1 VAFSAA
7 REREKERDFPPIA
20 LCRRL
25 GLGAVM
31 EAFLV
36 TLGAVGVAEI
46 GDRTQLLALMLA
58 ACYRKPLPI
67 LLGIV
72 AATLVNHLA
81 AGAIGILLADFL
93 QPRILDT
100 IVAISLFVMAG
111 WTLIPDKDGM
121 KPDCSARNVFLATLW
136 IFFMTE
142 IGDKTQIVTTT
153 LAAGYHSL
161 VAVVAGSTLGLLAA
175 DAPVVFLGNA
185 FAHRLPLKLIR
196 MVAAAIFAVLA
207 VFFAIK
213 AFGAY

>member
-1 VAFSAA
+1 
-7 REREKERDFPPIA
+7 
-20 LCRRL
+20 
-25 GLGAVM
+25 M

-36 TLGAVGVAEI
+36 TFGAVAIAEI

-58 ACYRKPLPI
+58 ACYRKPWPI
-67 LLGIV
+67 LAGIV

-81 AGAIGILLADFL
+81 AGAVGILLADWL
-93 QPRILDT
+93 KPRVLDT
-100 IVAISLFVMAG
+100 VVAVSLLVMAG
-111 WTLIPDKDGM
+111 WTLIPDKDGG

-161 VAVVAGSTLGLLAA
+161 VAVVAGSTLGLLIA

-185 FAHRLPLKLIR
+185 FAGRLPLKTIR
-196 MVAAAIFAVLA
+196 YVAAAIFAGLGIVFA
-207 VFFAIK
+207 VRASM
-213 AFGAY
+213 AWSG

>member
-1 VAFSAA
+1 
-7 REREKERDFPPIA
+7 
-20 LCRRL
+20 
-25 GLGAVM
+25 M

-36 TLGAVGVAEI
+36 TFGAVAVAEI

-58 ACYRKPLPI
+58 ACYRKPWPI
-67 LLGIV
+67 LGGIV

-81 AGAIGILLADFL
+81 AGALGLLLAGFL
-93 QPRILDT
+93 NPHRLDQ

-111 WTLIPDKDGM
+111 WTLIPDKDGA

-153 LAAGYHSL
+153 LAAGFHSL
-161 VAVVAGSTLGLLAA
+161 FAVVAGSTLGLLAA
-175 DAPVVFLGNA
+175 DAPVVFLGHA

-196 MVAAAIFAVLA
+196 IVAAAIFAVLGVIFA
-207 VFFAIK
+207 VRAFAI
-213 AFGAY
+213 G